1 MTNRVFVCVYFLWR
15 LSVFKRT
22 CKSSCQPWKIGLQRI
37 GRHHTT
43 ARRRRLRWYFCN
55 DVFNITR
62 NTRLNPLDPSAS
74 IVSRC
79 WAVIDHRRR
88 LARSCGGSK
97 VSRGA
102 SRWHAVGKKKRCLV
116 WVRVLFSSGAGT
128 AESGGTREKS
138 EVLGVRGVTASA
150 AGVSTT
156 YYMSVGRRRCT
167 GEGGRRYNNK

>member
-102 SRWHAVGKKKRCLV
+102 SRWHAVGKKKTVSRVSACSVFV
-116 WVRVLFSSGAGT
+116 WSGDRGIGRHSRKKRSS
-128 AESGGTREKS
+128 
-138 EVLGVRGVTASA
+138 RGQ
-150 AGVSTT
+150 GRNGL
-156 YYMSVGRRRCT
+156 GRR
-167 GEGGRRYNNK
+167 GINDVLYVGWS